1 MTAEDKPK
9 LKDLPENRNF
19 TIKGAYKC
27 GKTVVMGT
35 KDYINH
41 RELLLNYR
49 DFYKKLAAIS
59 TTSYSKEGKQK
70 TDDLLRNNYMTK
82 QK

>member
-9 LKDLPENRNF
+9 LKYLPENWNF

-35 KDYINH
+35 RDYIDH
-41 RELLLNYR
+41 LELLLHYR

>member
-1 MTAEDKPK
+1 M
-9 LKDLPENRNF
+9 PENQNF
-19 TIKGAYKC
+19 TIKGAYEY
-27 GKTVVMGT
+27 GKTVAMGT
-35 KDYINH
+35 KDYIDH
-41 RELLLNYR
+41 RELLLHYR

-59 TTSYSKEGKQK
+59 TPSYSEEGKQK

>member
-1 MTAEDKPK
+1 
-9 LKDLPENRNF
+9 
-19 TIKGAYKC
+19 
-27 GKTVVMGT
+27 MGT
-35 KDYINH
+35 KDYIDH
-41 RELLLNYR
+41 RELLLHYR

-59 TTSYSKEGKQK
+59 TPSYSEEGKQK